1 MIGETLQERIDT
13 AENVNFIQDNISSTG
28 NRTNVHLH
36 RTFLSRGASLPNLR
50 AALSIYIFL
59 HDRLSCGTIAMNDG
73 KSCATG
79 IAYWGDG
86 DTSSLDACNQDT
98 TWEAV
103 DKSSPIVFNT
113 SAASI
118 AMFCVSSTFMTT
130 LLRRLHRVPIDF
142 FDGGATSQLS
152 SLDRLYVGDK
162 LETAEPISAEC
173 SKNTSCT
180 SPVNGERFACRL
192 DKAIHVRS
200 IQDNDISIG
209 NYSRFYSNPKRQ
221 LMNWQNIYADG
232 TACTSMQQLMGP
244 ASCLPRCRP
253 VIMSIILARHH
264 ALPFVANTA
273 ELESRIFAMRS
284 AMIYRIGHCYGDVQY
299 DCWQYFCA
307 SVGLLVGLLLLL
319 RCAMG
324 SHILQIV
331 DSKAGYDI
339 FVNLCHGKLSRR
351 YVKGVLLSFSS
362 KALVDCVT
370 RKRSTHRKL
379 WIRWT
384 IRPNIATRNVLEEGY
399 YEVNIQEDPIQSTNT
414 TNRRGVTEWV
424 RVLVDTDS
432 MSTINTGT
440 FRGIGTQSSSIT
452 TMRIL

>member
-1 MIGETLQERIDT
+1 
-13 AENVNFIQDNISSTG
+13 
-28 NRTNVHLH
+28 
-36 RTFLSRGASLPNLR
+36 
-50 AALSIYIFL
+50 
-59 HDRLSCGTIAMNDG
+59 
-73 KSCATG
+73 
-79 IAYWGDG
+79 
-86 DTSSLDACNQDT
+86 
-98 TWEAV
+98 
-103 DKSSPIVFNT
+103 
-113 SAASI
+113 
-118 AMFCVSSTFMTT
+118 
-130 LLRRLHRVPIDF
+130 
-142 FDGGATSQLS
+142 
-152 SLDRLYVGDK
+152 
-162 LETAEPISAEC
+162 
-173 SKNTSCT
+173 
-180 SPVNGERFACRL
+180 
-192 DKAIHVRS
+192 
-200 IQDNDISIG
+200 
-209 NYSRFYSNPKRQ
+209 
-221 LMNWQNIYADG
+221 
-232 TACTSMQQLMGP
+232 
-244 ASCLPRCRP
+244 
-253 VIMSIILARHH
+253 
-264 ALPFVANTA
+264 
-273 ELESRIFAMRS
+273 
-284 AMIYRIGHCYGDVQY
+284 MIYRIGHCYGDVQY

-339 FVNLCHGKLSRR
+339 FVNLCHDKLSRR
-351 YVKGVLLSFSS
+351 YVNGVLHSFSS